1 MNAQSPTSANDPL
14 SQEDHTRAN
23 MYALIGRLFYAA
35 PDSNLLAEIGQ
46 AGASNEGASG
56 ELQLAWQAL
65 QDACVSASPTVIKQ
79 EHDILFVGIGKA
91 EVTPYTSHY
100 VTHNAPD
107 RHLVALREQLQRWGL
122 ARSSG
127 VFEVEDHVAGLCDVM
142 RFLIEEQMS
151 LADQRLFFERYVYPG
166 MPPLGTA
173 VMAAA
178 SAGFYKRVVA
188 FANAFFE
195 VEKAAFEMDDS
206 TTRNH

>member
-1 MNAQSPTSANDPL
+1 
-14 SQEDHTRAN
+14 

-107 RHLVALREQLQRWGL
+107 RHLVALREQLQQWGL